1 MPFSSYDI
9 DPERIEAMRA
19 AFYRVCDILQ
29 LNGERDDPMTEVV
42 VMKIVALA
50 NAGELDAER
59 LCIAVLAD
67 LVDAQ
72 HAAVA
77 TASPA
82 PPP

>member
-42 VMKIVALA
+42 VRSSLLRMPV
-50 NAGELDAER
+50 NWTPR
-59 LCIAVLAD
+59 VY
-67 LVDAQ
+67 
-72 HAAVA
+72 
-77 TASPA
+77 ASRCWPTW
-82 PPP
+82 